1 MVYFSYMQ
9 EQSFSWTFQEFE
21 KHERSVWWYVI
32 AGLVVALLVVY
43 SFATNNFLFSVITV
57 ITVVVLFARQM
68 QEPARIECAVTEDG
82 IFVGKKKYSFSDL
95 DSFSLL
101 QRDDGVPVLYLH
113 EARGMHNMVP
123 IPMVDCSP
131 ESVRM
136 FLRDFLEENGEHQ
149 QEPILDWLMRA
160 LKL

>member
-1 MVYFSYMQ
+1 MQ
-9 EQSFSWTFQEFE
+9 EQSFRWTFQEFE

-43 SFATNNFLFSVITV
+43 SVASNNFLFTVITV
-57 ITVVVLFARQM
+57 ITVVVIFARQM
-68 QEPARIECAVTEDG
+68 QEPASIECEVTDDG
-82 IFVGKKKYSFSDL
+82 IFVGKKKYAFSDL

-113 EARGMHNMVP
+113 ESRGMHNMVP

>member
-1 MVYFSYMQ
+1 MQ

-43 SFATNNFLFSVITV
+43 SFATNNFLFTVITV
-57 ITVVVLFARQM
+57 IAVVVLFARQM
-68 QEPARIECAVTEDG
+68 QEPAKIECEVKSDG
-82 IFVGKKKYSFSDL
+82 INIGSKKY
-95 DSFSLL
+95 SFSLL
-101 QRDDGVPVLYLH
+101 QRDDGMPVLYLH
-113 EARGMHNMVP
+113 EARGMRNMVP

-136 FLRDFLEENGEHQ
+136 FLLDFLEENGEHRH
-149 QEPILDWLMRA
+149 EPILDWLMRI